1 MWFRNSRSLTLT
13 CWLNQ
18 LVETAPHPC
27 SRNAEEKRFAVVW
40 LRRTV
45 EPPRFVHGRRGDDP
59 DPAQPASVG
68 VVASSMCAAAR
79 IRGRWRM
86 IAMS

>member
-1 MWFRNSRSLTLT
+1 MWFRHSRSLTLT
-13 CWLNQ
+13 SWLNQ

-27 SRNAEEKRFAVVW
+27 SRNAEEKRFAV
-40 LRRTV
+40 

-59 DPAQPASVG
+59 DPAQPASGG

-79 IRGRWRM
+79 MRGRWRM